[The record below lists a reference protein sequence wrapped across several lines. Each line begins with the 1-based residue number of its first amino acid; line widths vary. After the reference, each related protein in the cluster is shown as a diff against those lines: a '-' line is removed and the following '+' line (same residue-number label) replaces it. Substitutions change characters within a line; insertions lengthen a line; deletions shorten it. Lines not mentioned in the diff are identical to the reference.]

1 MINKKGQPGKTRSE
15 QAVETRQCL
24 LDTAKKLFATNG
36 YTLTSVRSINRE
48 LSMSDGILYHYF
60 PGGKKEILSVILR
73 EGLQRSF
80 AVMSELND
88 ELEDMPLREA
98 LNRIYWQGDRLFS
111 DDPDLFQIL
120 LKESD
125 NLELNETQLLSDVLL
140 ERTKWFTGFLARR
153 YENGEIREMDFSIA
167 SQNFWASSLTN
178 WIGKLLKI
186 EFLRK
191 LESDTDREKI
201 IEHTLNLW
209 RIP

>member
-1 MINKKGQPGKTRSE
+1 M
-15 QAVETRQCL
+15 
-24 LDTAKKLFATNG
+24 
-36 YTLTSVRSINRE
+36 
-48 LSMSDGILYHYF
+48 
-60 PGGKKEILSVILR
+60 ILR